1 MTFIHIIDDD
11 DGLRAAL
18 AALIATWPEMRART
32 WCSGSAFLSGA
43 PMLEP
48 GVLLLDQDMPG
59 ATGLEVLRSVAND
72 PRFAVVLMTGGAN
85 IRFAVE
91 CFRAGAVHLIEK
103 PCDTDAL
110 RDALTEAAACIEER
124 RPQLAARERIAQ
136 LSPRERNVL
145 DGLLTGASNKLIAHV
160 HSISPRTVEIYR
172 GQMMEKLRAHSL
184 SAAILLAL
192 TAGLMPGAEFAPIA
206 LAA

>member
-1 MTFIHIIDDD
+1 MTFVHIIDDD
-11 DGLRAAL
+11 DGLRASL
-18 AALIATWPEMRART
+18 AALIATWPDMRVRS
-32 WCSGSAFLSGA
+32 WRSGSAFLGGA

-59 ATGLEVLRSVAND
+59 ATGLDVLRSVAND
-72 PRFAVVLMTGGAN
+72 PRFAVVLMTGAAD
-85 IRFAVE
+85 IRLAVQ
-91 CFRAGAVHLIEK
+91 CFQAGAVHLIEK

-110 RDALTEAAACIEER
+110 REALTEAAACIAER
-124 RPQLAARERIAQ
+124 RPLLVARERIAL

-145 DGLLTGASNKLIAHV
+145 DGLLAGASNKLIAHV

-172 GQMMEKLRAHSL
+172 GQMMEKLKARSL
-184 SAAILLAL
+184 SAAILLAF
-192 TAGLMPGAEFAPIA
+192 TAGLTPEPAFEPIA

>member
-1 MTFIHIIDDD
+1 MTVIHIIDDD
-11 DGLRAAL
+11 EALRAAL
-18 AALIATWPEMRART
+18 AALIATWPDMRARP
-32 WCSGSAFLSGA
+32 WCSGSAFLIGA

-72 PRFAVVLMTGGAN
+72 PRFAVVLMTGAAN
-85 IRFAVE
+85 IRLAVE
-91 CFRAGAVHLIEK
+91 CFQAGAVHLIEK
-103 PCDTDAL
+103 PCDMDAL

-124 RPQLAARERIAQ
+124 HALLVARERIDL

-145 DGLLTGASNKLIAHV
+145 DGLITGASNKLIAHE
-160 HSISPRTVEIYR
+160 HGISPRTVEIYR
-172 GQMMEKLRAHSL
+172 GQMMEKLGVRSL
-184 SAAILLAL
+184 SAAILLAF
-192 TAGLMPGAEFAPIA
+192 TAGLIPEAESAPIA